1 MTMEEINN
9 DELFTENFQLQDASY
24 PTMLTRKFKMRKP
37 YHPADPGHVTAFI
50 PGTIRSVS
58 VKVGQKVKKGDKLL
72 ELEAMKML
80 NDITAPISGR
90 VKVVHVK
97 VGNIVVKNAVL
108 AEIG

>member
-1 MTMEEINN
+1 MEEINN
-9 DELFTENFQLQDASY
+9 NELFTENFQLHDASY

-37 YHPADPGHVTAFI
+37 YQPADPGHVTAFI

-80 NDITAPISGR
+80 NDLTAPISGK
-90 VKVVHVK
+90 VKAIHVK
-97 VGNIVVKNAVL
+97 PGIVVVKSALL